1 MSELETRLE
10 KVRHFQ
16 MFLKCH
22 RSTSHTN
29 TQAHKRRRGIT
40 CRWTVAAKSA
50 VGVGGW
56 SFFFHL
62 TASRKC
68 LQVLLPHHIVLL
80 QRELHFVLLRRAD
93 LYSLLRAHAVKI
105 YSFRS
110 IHLIDVSHMLRFC
123 SPMIRNKHKSKW
135 LTTMLLVI
143 LRAQV
148 PTLYFT
154 IFKYKNKKTNT
165 LTLPVKCHECDWFQ
179 LSRWNRKKPFP
190 ACMRCFPRD

>member
-1 MSELETRLE
+1 MSPL
-10 KVRHFQ
+10 
-16 MFLKCH
+16 
-22 RSTSHTN
+22 HTQ
-29 TQAHKRRRGIT
+29 THKRTNGDEASHVDGQWQRSQ
-40 CRWTVAAKSA
+40 RWALV
-50 VGVGGW
+50 VGA
-56 SFFFHL
+56 FFHL

-148 PTLYFT
+148 PTCYILPFLNT
-154 IFKYKNKKTNT
+154 KTKKQTHS
-165 LTLPVKCHECDWFQ
+165 LCL
-179 LSRWNRKKPFP
+179 
-190 ACMRCFPRD
+190 

>member
-1 MSELETRLE
+1 MSPL
-10 KVRHFQ
+10 HFTH
-16 MFLKCH
+16 K
-22 RSTSHTN
+22 HTN
-29 TQAHKRRRGIT
+29 GDEASHVDGQWQRSQ
-40 CRWTVAAKSA
+40 RWALV
-50 VGVGGW
+50 VGA
-56 SFFFHL
+56 FFHL

-123 SPMIRNKHKSKW
+123 SPMIRNKHKVTYYYVVSYSASSGSH
-135 LTTMLLVI
+135 M
-143 LRAQV
+143 
-148 PTLYFT
+148 LYFT

-165 LTLPVKCHECDWFQ
+165 LTLPVKCHECD
-179 LSRWNRKKPFP
+179 
-190 ACMRCFPRD
+190 

>member
-1 MSELETRLE
+1 MDSGSE
-10 KVRHFQ
+10 V
-16 MFLKCH
+16 
-22 RSTSHTN
+22 S
-29 TQAHKRRRGIT
+29 
-40 CRWTVAAKSA
+40 
-50 VGVGGW
+50 VGGW
-56 SFFFHL
+56 SFFHL

-105 YSFRS
+105 DSFRS

-123 SPMIRNKHKSKW
+123 SPMIRNKNKSKW

-148 PTLYFT
+148 PTCYILPFLNT
-154 IFKYKNKKTNT
+154 KTKKQYT

>member
-1 MSELETRLE
+1 
-10 KVRHFQ
+10 

-40 CRWTVAAKSA
+40 CRWTVAAESA

-123 SPMIRNKHKSKW
+123 SPMIRNKHKVTYYYVVSYSASSGSH
-135 LTTMLLVI
+135 M
-143 LRAQV
+143 
-148 PTLYFT
+148 LYFT

-165 LTLPVKCHECDWFQ
+165 LTLPVKCHECD
-179 LSRWNRKKPFP
+179 
-190 ACMRCFPRD
+190 

>member
-1 MSELETRLE
+1 MSPLHFTHKHTSAQKETRHHMSMDSGSEVSGGRWWLE
-10 KVRHFQ
+10 
-16 MFLKCH
+16 L
-22 RSTSHTN
+22 
-29 TQAHKRRRGIT
+29 
-40 CRWTVAAKSA
+40 
-50 VGVGGW
+50 
-56 SFFFHL
+56 FFRL

-135 LTTMLLVI
+135 LTTMLIVI

-148 PTLYFT
+148 PTCYILPFLNT
-154 IFKYKNKKTNT
+154 KTKKQTHS
-165 LTLPVKCHECDWFQ
+165 LCL
-179 LSRWNRKKPFP
+179 
-190 ACMRCFPRD
+190 

>member
-1 MSELETRLE
+1 MSPLHFTHKHTSAQTETRHHMSMDSGSEVSGGRWWLE
-10 KVRHFQ
+10 
-16 MFLKCH
+16 L
-22 RSTSHTN
+22 
-29 TQAHKRRRGIT
+29 
-40 CRWTVAAKSA
+40 
-50 VGVGGW
+50 
-56 SFFFHL
+56 FFHL

-143 LRAQV
+143 LQAQV
-148 PTLYFT
+148 PTCYILPFLNT
-154 IFKYKNKKTNT
+154 KTKKQTHS
-165 LTLPVKCHECDWFQ
+165 LCL
-179 LSRWNRKKPFP
+179 
-190 ACMRCFPRD
+190 